1 MLTGRERPRAQA
13 GPAVLPDGAKRPQ
26 RRHRQGPESMTV
38 RPRVSKREHLHR
50 GPPAG
55 QRSKQRTQTWPS
67 DVTTRLT
74 ATSKELFR
82 AAAGTRREGTAETG
96 RVHMQSP
103 RTDPVSRHAE
113 HVESTHANQHT
124 AQTTH
129 TGHAENTRKPR
140 TPHSRGPHSHGT
152 HGPRAPRTTETDRT
166 HGAHQQS
173 HVQTTHT
180 DRTHR
185 PGTRATQTD
194 HARAP
199 RRETDRRRLG
209 SRGTRGWAQGP

>member
-38 RPRVSKREHLHR
+38 RPGVSKREHLHR

-67 DVTTRLT
+67 DVTARLT

-96 RVHMQSP
+96 RVHTQSP

-124 AQTTH
+124 AQTAH
-129 TGHAENTRKPR
+129 TGHAENARKPR
-140 TPHSRGPHSHGT
+140 TPHRQHT
-152 HGPRAPRTTETDRT
+152 ALTRTTCTADHEDRPYARSTPAESRADHT
-166 HGAHQQS
+166 HRPHKQARHTG
-173 HVQTTHT
+173 HT
-180 DRTHR
+180 DR
-185 PGTRATQTD
+185 PRARTM
-194 HARAP
+194 
-199 RRETDRRRLG
+199 
-209 SRGTRGWAQGP
+209 QGD

>member
-1 MLTGRERPRAQA
+1 MWTWAWRPGPWLWEPAACTQQLRPVLTGRERPRAQA

-26 RRHRQGPESMTV
+26 WRHRQGPESMTV
-38 RPRVSKREHLHR
+38 PPRVSKREHLHR

-74 ATSKELFR
+74 ATLKELFR
-82 AAAGTRREGTAETG
+82 AAAGTRSEGTAETG

-103 RTDPVSRHAE
+103 RTDPVSRHAQ

-129 TGHAENTRKPR
+129 TGHTENTCKPR
-140 TPHSRGPHSHGT
+140 TPHRQHTTLTWTTQPRHTWATCTADHKDRPYARSTPAESH
-152 HGPRAPRTTETDRT
+152 AD
-166 HGAHQQS
+166 
-173 HVQTTHT
+173 HT
-180 DRTHR
+180 R
-185 PGTRATQTD
+185 
-194 HARAP
+194 
-199 RRETDRRRLG
+199 
-209 SRGTRGWAQGP
+209 